1 MDDPAFMLLQLQE
14 NLRFMRS
21 QFGAHVL
28 SCITYDDGEPY
39 WTYVLVTYDNYG
51 NIQEYHE
58 PFEGRAEWTN
68 QPLEALKQ
76 IHHRVAGFVTNRLTH
91 DCFPPLRTLS
101 RQRYDEEVETPA
113 SGPDF
118 YADVSNQDPQ
128 SPETSQFL
136 QGFGE
141 TPYYQTQRL
150 RPAHFPQPSPL
161 LGSEIWPSTNHATS
175 RSEHIKKQRK
185 EDEQVDKS
193 RKLGP
198 AHFPQPSPALGSE
211 TWSFTHE
218 AQQRKSARPAH
229 DVTDYVFGM
238 DGLSLR
244 KQPLTAS
251 QRDRDLGRRIE
262 PQDQSQTTKSVIN
275 TAASGH
281 KMPSIGDNQ
290 QKQLRSRNH
299 AIPSKHRESVQTSQ
313 HQLSSHS
320 KYQDAPP
327 WTQISQ
333 GRSTLPK
340 SNNNQSTHIQTLPQP
355 LSSHPPLENLPVQ
368 IMVDKETYDISQTD
382 PAEFRRRLSLAQ
394 LALKEKPNR
403 DLDPLTRAELEA
415 QDFFREDEHNSKRS
429 VADTLASL
437 EEALRFQTE
446 SNRSRSHTAPDLS
459 TLPLDLRSPASDQ
472 TITPVDMFG
481 RRHRPF
487 TNAYSKG
494 DIPPSAPS
502 SPSTSRP
509 TYYPAYPPTLATSR
523 SEATIRRN
531 LSNSNDTMRRN
542 ISNSNDDM
550 RRNTSGSNETI
561 HSIAPF
567 NDEEASLGAAH
578 VSEDQGE
585 HERDSLTLNDRARN
599 AVRAVG
605 RKVSDTMASRRLGS
619 RL

>member
-14 NLRFMRS
+14 NLQFMRS
-21 QFGAHVL
+21 QFGARVL

-141 TPYYQTQRL
+141 TPSHQTHRL
-150 RPAHFPQPSPL
+150 GPAHFPQPSPL
-161 LGSEIWPSTNHATS
+161 LGSEIWPSTSHTTS
-175 RSEHIKKQRK
+175 RSEHTKKRK

-211 TWSFTHE
+211 TWSSTHE
-218 AQQRKSARPAH
+218 ASQRKPARPEH
-229 DVTDYVFGM
+229 DTTDYVFGI
-238 DGLSLR
+238 DELSLR

-251 QRDRDLGRRIE
+251 QRDRDRGGRIE

-281 KMPSIGDNQ
+281 KMSSNGDNQ
-290 QKQLRSRNH
+290 QKQLCSRNH
-299 AIPSKHRESVQTSQ
+299 AMPSKHRENVQTSQ
-313 HQLSSHS
+313 HQPSGHS
-320 KYQDAPP
+320 KYQDASP
-327 WTQISQ
+327 WAQTSQ
-333 GRSTLPK
+333 GRLTLPK
-340 SNNNQSTHIQTLPQP
+340 SNTNRPTQTQTLPQP
-355 LSSHPPLENLPVQ
+355 LSSHPPLAHLPVQ
-368 IMVDKETYDISQTD
+368 IIVDKETYDISQTN

-394 LALKEKPNR
+394 LALKEKPSR
-403 DLDPLTRAELEA
+403 DDDLARIEHEA
-415 QDFFREDEHNSKRS
+415 QEFFRGDKRYAKQS
-429 VADTLASL
+429 VAASLASL

-446 SNRSRSHTAPDLS
+446 SNRSRSHTAPDPN

-472 TITPVDMFG
+472 TITPFDVFG

-487 TNAYSKG
+487 TNAYSE
-494 DIPPSAPS
+494 DDVPPPAPSPPSI
-502 SPSTSRP
+502 SRP
-509 TYYPAYPPTLATSR
+509 TYYSAYPPTLATSR

-542 ISNSNDDM
+542 ISNSNDNM
-550 RRNTSGSNETI
+550 RRNISGSNETI
-561 HSIAPF
+561 RSIAPS
-567 NDEEASLGAAH
+567 NDEEASLRAARA
-578 VSEDQGE
+578 SEDQGE
-585 HERDSLTLNDRARN
+585 QERASLTLNDRARN

-605 RKVSDTMASRRLGS
+605 RKVSNTMASRRLGS

>member
-1 MDDPAFMLLQLQE
+1 MDDSAFMLLQLQE
-14 NLRFMRS
+14 NLQFMRS
-21 QFGAHVL
+21 QFGARVL
-28 SCITYDDGEPY
+28 SCITYDGGEPY

-141 TPYYQTQRL
+141 TPSYETHRL
-150 RPAHFPQPSPL
+150 CPAHFPQPSPL
-161 LGSEIWPSTNHATS
+161 LASEIWPSTSHATS
-175 RSEHIKKQRK
+175 RSEHTKKQRK

-211 TWSFTHE
+211 TWSSTHE
-218 AQQRKSARPAH
+218 ASQRKSARPAH
-229 DVTDYVFGM
+229 ETTDYVFGI

-251 QRDRDLGRRIE
+251 QRDRDRGGRIE
-262 PQDQSQTTKSVIN
+262 PQDQFQTTKSVIN

-281 KMPSIGDNQ
+281 KMSSNGDNQ

-299 AIPSKHRESVQTSQ
+299 AMPSKHRQNVQTSQ
-313 HQLSSHS
+313 HQLPGHP
-320 KYQDAPP
+320 KYQDASP
-327 WTQISQ
+327 WTQTSQ
-333 GRSTLPK
+333 RRLTLPK
-340 SNNNQSTHIQTLPQP
+340 SNTNRPTQTQTLPQP
-355 LSSHPPLENLPVQ
+355 PSSHPPLANLPVQ
-368 IMVDKETYDISQTD
+368 IIVDKETYDISQTD
-382 PAEFRRRLSLAQ
+382 PSEFRRRLSLAQ
-394 LALKEKPNR
+394 LALKEKPSR
-403 DLDPLTRAELEA
+403 DDDLARIEHEA
-415 QDFFREDEHNSKRS
+415 QEFFRGDKHNAKQS
-429 VADTLASL
+429 VAASLASL
-437 EEALRFQTE
+437 EEALRFRTE
-446 SNRSRSHTAPDLS
+446 SNRSRSHTAPDPNS
-459 TLPLDLRSPASDQ
+459 LPLDLRSPASDQ
-472 TITPVDMFG
+472 TITPFDVFG
-481 RRHRPF
+481 RCHRPF
-487 TNAYSKG
+487 TNVYSED
-494 DIPPSAPS
+494 DIPPPAPS
-502 SPSTSRP
+502 PPSTSRP

-531 LSNSNDTMRRN
+531 LSNSNDTMRGN
-542 ISNSNDDM
+542 ISNSNDNM
-550 RRNTSGSNETI
+550 RRNISGSNETI
-561 HSIAPF
+561 RSIAPS
-567 NDEEASLGAAH
+567 NDEEASLRAARA
-578 VSEDQGE
+578 SEDQGE
-585 HERDSLTLNDRARN
+585 QERESLTLNDRARN